1 MAIDVFIR
9 AVADESEPL
18 SDAPFHEA
26 SDPSVSE
33 IVEFHR
39 FLSTLYEEERRV
51 LLTAMVEQ
59 AEENLEL
66 DFTSIFRHCLRNEDD
81 HLVQLGVEGLWE
93 QEERWLIT
101 ELVDLL
107 RSERGARVRAASAV
121 ALGKFPALAQEGKI
135 SAQDGALVYRVLMDF
150 LEDEI
155 EDLEVRRRC
164 LEAIAPFNTEE
175 VRDYIRWA
183 YDDEDQDLRSSS
195 IYAMGRTG
203 AMSWLPTLHA
213 GAGELRRRRT
223 VRDSP
228 RLRGVG
234 RSAGRAA
241 TYRAAPG
248 RGPRGTAGKH
258 CGTGQDWRHRGSTSP
273 DRLRPGRGRGNVG
286 GRPRRTRE
294 PAVPRRS
301 NASYA
306 RRHLDRESSLPPL
319 TESQARFLADARVA
333 RLATADPEGR
343 PQVIPVCFAFDGEA
357 IYIVLDQKP
366 KSVELTRLRRVR
378 NILANPQAALVVDH
392 YDEDWQSLRYVLVS
406 CMAEMLSGEE
416 GEAATAVAHLRE
428 KYLQYRTM
436 DLDGNPVIKLTPRRF
451 TAWSFSGE

>member
-26 SDPSVSE
+26 SDPSASE

-135 SAQDGALVYRVLMDF
+135 PAQDGALVYRVLMDF

-203 AMSWLPTLHA
+203 AMSWLPTLMRELESSDAAVRYETAHA
-213 GAGELRRRRT
+213 CGELADQQAAPQLIELLQDEDPEVRLASIAALGKIGGTEARRALT
-223 VRDSP
+223 DCVRD
-228 RLRGVG
+228 GD
-234 RSAGRAA
+234 AA
-241 TYRAAPG
+241 M
-248 RGPRGTAGKH
+248 
-258 CGTGQDWRHRGSTSP
+258 S
-273 DRLRPGRGRGNVG
+273 
-286 GRPRRTRE
+286 
-294 PAVPRRS
+294 
-301 NASYA
+301 
-306 RRHLDRESSLPPL
+306 
-319 TESQARFLADARVA
+319 
-333 RLATADPEGR
+333 
-343 PQVIPVCFAFDGEA
+343 
-357 IYIVLDQKP
+357 
-366 KSVELTRLRRVR
+366 
-378 NILANPQAALVVDH
+378 
-392 YDEDWQSLRYVLVS
+392 
-406 CMAEMLSGEE
+406 
-416 GEAATAVAHLRE
+416 EAAHAELE
-428 KYLQYRTM
+428 SLQF
-436 DLDGNPVIKLTPRRF
+436 LDDPMRLMPGDT
-451 TAWSFSGE
+451 